1 MTGKVTKYNPNTKTG
16 YICNITNGLSCMFKE
31 SDVKGDDIA
40 NGYIVDFYLA
50 YDEEL
55 QRKCAKGI
63 RVIDSSVGIYSE
75 NKASKKKQKNS
86 KHRKPCNADKVITD
100 DKKFQR
106 FVRKFMYEQKALKKE
121 REKNNGN
128 TYQ

>member
-75 NKASKKKQKNS
+75 NKASKKKQNNS
-86 KHRKPCNADKVITD
+86 KHRKPCNADKVIRD
-100 DKKFQR
+100 DEKFQR

>member
-55 QRKCAKGI
+55 QRICWQQEQK
-63 RVIDSSVGIYSE
+63 
-75 NKASKKKQKNS
+75 NKKKVKML
-86 KHRKPCNADKVITD
+86 I
-100 DKKFQR
+100 
-106 FVRKFMYEQKALKKE
+106 
-121 REKNNGN
+121 
-128 TYQ
+128 

>member
-121 REKNNGN
+121 SEMNNGN

>member
-1 MTGKVTKYNPNTKTG
+1 MTGKVTRYNPNTKTG

-75 NKASKKKQKNS
+75 NKASKKKQNNS
-86 KHRKPCNADKVITD
+86 RHRKPCNADKVITD

>member
-1 MTGKVTKYNPNTKTG
+1 
-16 YICNITNGLSCMFKE
+16 MFKE

-75 NKASKKKQKNS
+75 NKVLKKKQNNS
-86 KHRKPCNADKVITD
+86 RHRKPCNADKVIRD
-100 DKKFQR
+100 DEKFQR

>member
-75 NKASKKKQKNS
+75 NKASKKKQNNNR
-86 KHRKPCNADKVITD
+86 HRKPCNADKVITD

-121 REKNNGN
+121 SEMNNGN

>member
-1 MTGKVTKYNPNTKTG
+1 
-16 YICNITNGLSCMFKE
+16 MFKE

-75 NKASKKKQKNS
+75 NKASKKKQ
-86 KHRKPCNADKVITD
+86 
-100 DKKFQR
+100 
-106 FVRKFMYEQKALKKE
+106 
-121 REKNNGN
+121 NNLFCFIIFN
-128 TYQ
+128 YKSSMEMCSSFFT

>member
-40 NGYIVDFYLA
+40 NGYVVDFYLA

>member
-75 NKASKKKQKNS
+75 NKASKKKQNNS
-86 KHRKPCNADKVITD
+86 RHRKPCNADKVITD

>member
-63 RVIDSSVGIYSE
+63 RVIDSSVGIYSV